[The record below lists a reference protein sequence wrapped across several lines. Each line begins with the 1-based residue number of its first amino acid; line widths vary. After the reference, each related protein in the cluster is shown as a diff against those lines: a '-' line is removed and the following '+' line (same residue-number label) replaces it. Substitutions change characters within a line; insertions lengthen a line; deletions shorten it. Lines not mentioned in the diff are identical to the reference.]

1 MAKTIAAIA
10 TPHGVGGIGVVRLS
24 GDRAVEIAQAVFR
37 AADGSRLSDLPGY
50 TARFGSVAQ
59 GEKAFDQAV
68 ALVFRAPRSY
78 TGEDVVELS
87 VHGGLVTVER
97 TLQAVLAAGAAPA
110 GPGEFTKRAF
120 LHGKMDLTEAE
131 SVADL
136 ISASGQAA
144 ADSAYTAL
152 SAARNAAAQ
161 LHGALRRDF
170 EAVTERLLD
179 ITSRFYA
186 VVDYP
191 DEEIPELSGDTLL
204 ESLQQA
210 QGLLSH
216 LLAGYDNGQL
226 MTAGVDT
233 VIVGRPNVGKSALM
247 NDLTGQETSI
257 VTAVQGTTR
266 DVVERTVRLGD
277 LTLRLA
283 DTAGLRQTD
292 DVVEQIGVERA
303 QARLQQARLVL
314 AVFDGSTPLTSADEE
329 LMTLCKGKNAVAVVN
344 KNDLPPAAVQEKIG
358 AAFDRVVAYSAKN
371 HTGRDDLA
379 VAVADALGVQNF
391 DAADPLLANERQR
404 QCCQTAA
411 DCVAEAVAA
420 LEGGMTYDAVNV
432 SIDAAAD
439 ALLSLTGAR
448 ATQAVVDRI
457 FEKFCVGK

>member
-37 AADGSRLSDLPGY
+37 AADGSRLADLPGY

-152 SAARNAAAQ
+152 S
-161 LHGALRRDF
+161 GALRQKI
-170 EAVTERLLD
+170 EGALD
-179 ITSRFYA
+179 ILMEVSA
-186 VVDYP
+186 GMAAWVDYP
-191 DEEIPELSGDTLL
+191 DEEIPELDSDTLL
-204 ESLQQA
+204 KSLQQA

-226 MTAGVDT
+226 MTAGADT

-247 NDLTGQETSI
+247 NDLTGQDTSI

-266 DVVERTVRLGD
+266 
-277 LTLRLA
+277 
-283 DTAGLRQTD
+283 

-314 AVFDGSTPLTSADEE
+314 AVFDGSTPLTPADEE
-329 LMTLCKGKNAVAVVN
+329 LMTLCKGKTAVAVVN
-344 KNDLPPAAVQEKIG
+344 KNDLPPAAVQEKIR

>member
-24 GDRAVEIAQAVFR
+24 GDRAVEIAQAVFC

-152 SAARNAAAQ
+152 S
-161 LHGALRRDF
+161 GALRQKI
-170 EAVTERLLD
+170 EGALD
-179 ITSRFYA
+179 ILMEVSA
-186 VVDYP
+186 GMAAWVDYP

-204 ESLQQA
+204 KSLQQA

-266 DVVERTVRLGD
+266 DVVERTVKLGD

-314 AVFDGSTPLTSADEE
+314 AVFDGSTPLTPADEE
-329 LMTLCKGKNAVAVVN
+329 LMTLCKGKTAV
-344 KNDLPPAAVQEKIG
+344 G
-358 AAFDRVVAYSAKN
+358 VVAYSAKN

-411 DCVAEAVAA
+411 DCVAEAMAA

>member
-37 AADGSRLSDLPGY
+37 AADGSRLADLPGY

-152 SAARNAAAQ
+152 S
-161 LHGALRRDF
+161 GALRQKI
-170 EAVTERLLD
+170 EGALD
-179 ITSRFYA
+179 ILMEVSA
-186 VVDYP
+186 GMAAWVDYP
-191 DEEIPELSGDTLL
+191 DEEIPELDSDTLL

-314 AVFDGSTPLTSADEE
+314 AVFDGSTPLTPADEE
-329 LMTLCKGKNAVAVVN
+329 LITLCKGKTAVAVVNKNDLPPAVVN
-344 KNDLPPAAVQEKIG
+344 KNDLPPAAVQEKIR

-420 LEGGMTYDAVNV
+420 LKGGMTYDAVNV

>member
-152 SAARNAAAQ
+152 S
-161 LHGALRRDF
+161 GALRQKI
-170 EAVTERLLD
+170 EGALD
-179 ITSRFYA
+179 ILMEVSA
-186 VVDYP
+186 GMAAWVDYP
-191 DEEIPELSGDTLL
+191 DEEIPELDSDTLL

-210 QGLLSH
+210 QDLLSH

-283 DTAGLRQTD
+283 DTAGSDMSSYVSGQVIQVD
-292 DVVEQIGVERA
+292 
-303 QARLQQARLVL
+303 
-314 AVFDGSTPLTSADEE
+314 
-329 LMTLCKGKNAVAVVN
+329 
-344 KNDLPPAAVQEKIG
+344 
-358 AAFDRVVAYSAKN
+358 
-371 HTGRDDLA
+371 
-379 VAVADALGVQNF
+379 
-391 DAADPLLANERQR
+391 
-404 QCCQTAA
+404 
-411 DCVAEAVAA
+411 
-420 LEGGMTYDAVNV
+420 GGMNM
-432 SIDAAAD
+432 
-439 ALLSLTGAR
+439 
-448 ATQAVVDRI
+448 
-457 FEKFCVGK
+457 

>member
-1 MAKTIAAIA
+1 MVF
-10 TPHGVGGIGVVRLS
+10 GEML
-24 GDRAVEIAQAVFR
+24 DRAGRVIDRGLAVRF
-37 AADGSRLSDLPGY
+37 PGP
-50 TARFGSVAQ
+50 G
-59 GEKAFDQAV
+59 
-68 ALVFRAPRSY
+68 SY
-78 TGEDVVELS
+78 TGEDCAEFHCHGSPVVLRELLS
-87 VHGGLVTVER
+87 ALF
-97 TLQAVLAAGAAPA
+97 AAGARQARA
-110 GPGEFTKRAF
+110 GEFTRRAF
-120 LHGKMDLTEAE
+120 LNGKMDLTEAE
-131 SVADL
+131 AVIDL
-136 ISASGQAA
+136 IDAQSAA
-144 ADSAYTAL
+144 AAK
-152 SAARNAAAQ
+152 NAAAQ
-161 LHGALRRDF
+161 LDGGLRRRLEPVQ
-170 EAVTERLLD
+170 EALIDV
-179 ITSRFYA
+179 TSRFYA

-204 ESLQQA
+204 KSLQQA

-329 LMTLCKGKNAVAVVN
+329 LMTLCKGKTAVAVVN
-344 KNDLPPAAVQEKIG
+344 KNDLPPAAVQEKIR

>member
-37 AADGSRLSDLPGY
+37 AADGSRLADLPGY

-152 SAARNAAAQ
+152 S
-161 LHGALRRDF
+161 GALRQKI
-170 EAVTERLLD
+170 EGALD
-179 ITSRFYA
+179 ILMEVSA
-186 VVDYP
+186 GMAAWVDYP
-191 DEEIPELSGDTLL
+191 DEEIPELDSDTLL
-204 ESLQQA
+204 KSLQQA

-247 NDLTGQETSI
+247 NDLTGQDTSI

-266 DVVERTVRLGD
+266 
-277 LTLRLA
+277 
-283 DTAGLRQTD
+283 

-314 AVFDGSTPLTSADEE
+314 AVFDGSTPLTPADEE
-329 LMTLCKGKNAVAVVN
+329 LMTLCKGKTAVAVVN
-344 KNDLPPAAVQEKIG
+344 KNDLPPAAVQEKIR

>member
-152 SAARNAAAQ
+152 S
-161 LHGALRRDF
+161 GALRLKI
-170 EAVTERLLD
+170 EGALD
-179 ITSRFYA
+179 ILMEVSA
-186 VVDYP
+186 GMAAWVDYP

-204 ESLQQA
+204 KSLQQA

-292 DVVEQIGVERA
+292 DVVEQIGVKRA

-314 AVFDGSTPLTSADEE
+314 AVFDGSTPLTPADEE

-344 KNDLPPAAVQEKIG
+344 KNDLPPAAVQEKIR

-379 VAVADALGVQNF
+379 MAVADALGVQNF

>member
-1 MAKTIAAIA
+1 M
-10 TPHGVGGIGVVRLS
+10 VRLS

-37 AADGSRLSDLPGY
+37 AADGSRLADLPGY

-110 GPGEFTKRAF
+110 DPGEFTKRAF

-152 SAARNAAAQ
+152 S
-161 LHGALRRDF
+161 GALRQKI
-170 EAVTERLLD
+170 EGALD
-179 ITSRFYA
+179 ILMEVSA
-186 VVDYP
+186 GMAAWVDYP
-191 DEEIPELSGDTLL
+191 DEEIPELDSDTLL
-204 ESLQQA
+204 KSLQQA

-233 VIVGRPNVGKSALM
+233 VIVGQPQCGQKRPDERPDRSGYQHCDRCA
-247 NDLTGQETSI
+247 
-257 VTAVQGTTR
+257 GTTR

-314 AVFDGSTPLTSADEE
+314 AVFDGSTPLTPADEE
-329 LMTLCKGKNAVAVVN
+329 LMTLCKGKTAVAVVN
-344 KNDLPPAAVQEKIG
+344 KNDLPPAAVQEKSEPPLIG
-358 AAFDRVVAYSAKN
+358 WWRTAPRTTPVGTIWRWRWQMPLGYRILTRRIRSLPTSDSGSAAKRRQIVWRRLWLRWK
-371 HTGRDDLA
+371 
-379 VAVADALGVQNF
+379 
-391 DAADPLLANERQR
+391 AA
-404 QCCQTAA
+404 
-411 DCVAEAVAA
+411 
-420 LEGGMTYDAVNV
+420 
-432 SIDAAAD
+432 
-439 ALLSLTGAR
+439 
-448 ATQAVVDRI
+448 
-457 FEKFCVGK
+457 

>member
-152 SAARNAAAQ
+152 S
-161 LHGALRRDF
+161 GALRQKI
-170 EAVTERLLD
+170 EGALD
-179 ITSRFYA
+179 ILMEVSA
-186 VVDYP
+186 GMAAWVDYP
-191 DEEIPELSGDTLL
+191 DEEIPELDSDTLL
-204 ESLQQA
+204 KSLQQA

-314 AVFDGSTPLTSADEE
+314 AVFDGSTPLTPADEE
-329 LMTLCKGKNAVAVVN
+329 LMTLCKGKTAVAVVN
-344 KNDLPPAAVQEKIG
+344 KNDLPPAAVQEKIR

-371 HTGRDDLA
+371 HTGRDDLT

>member
-37 AADGSRLSDLPGY
+37 AADGSRLADLPGY

-97 TLQAVLAAGAAPA
+97 TLQAVLAA
-110 GPGEFTKRAF
+110 
-120 LHGKMDLTEAE
+120 
-131 SVADL
+131 
-136 ISASGQAA
+136 A

-152 SAARNAAAQ
+152 S
-161 LHGALRRDF
+161 GALRQKI
-170 EAVTERLLD
+170 EGALD
-179 ITSRFYA
+179 ILMEVSA
-186 VVDYP
+186 GMAAWVDYP
-191 DEEIPELSGDTLL
+191 DEEIPELDSDTLL
-204 ESLQQA
+204 KSLQQA

-247 NDLTGQETSI
+247 NDLTGQDTSI

-314 AVFDGSTPLTSADEE
+314 AVFDGSTPLTPADEE
-329 LMTLCKGKNAVAVVN
+329 LMTLCKGKTAVAVVN
-344 KNDLPPAAVQEKIG
+344 KNDLPPAAVQEKIR

>member
-37 AADGSRLSDLPGY
+37 AADGSRLADLPGY

-152 SAARNAAAQ
+152 S
-161 LHGALRRDF
+161 GALRQKI
-170 EAVTERLLD
+170 EGALD
-179 ITSRFYA
+179 ILMEVSA
-186 VVDYP
+186 GMAAWVDYP
-191 DEEIPELSGDTLL
+191 DEEIPELDSDTLL
-204 ESLQQA
+204 KSLQQA

-247 NDLTGQETSI
+247 NDLTGQDTSI

-314 AVFDGSTPLTSADEE
+314 AVFDGSTPLTPADEE
-329 LMTLCKGKNAVAVVN
+329 LMTLCKGKTAVAVVN
-344 KNDLPPAAVQEKIG
+344 KNDLPPAAVQEKIR

-420 LEGGMTYDAVNV
+420 LEGGMT
-432 SIDAAAD
+432 
-439 ALLSLTGAR
+439 
-448 ATQAVVDRI
+448 
-457 FEKFCVGK
+457 

>member
-37 AADGSRLSDLPGY
+37 AADGSRLADLPGY

-152 SAARNAAAQ
+152 S
-161 LHGALRRDF
+161 GALRQKI
-170 EAVTERLLD
+170 EGALD
-179 ITSRFYA
+179 ILMEVSA
-186 VVDYP
+186 GMAAWVDYP
-191 DEEIPELSGDTLL
+191 DEEIPELDSDTLL
-204 ESLQQA
+204 KSLQQA

-247 NDLTGQETSI
+247 NDLTGQDTSI

-314 AVFDGSTPLTSADEE
+314 ANQPGQCNRGAHIRQGIVGLLMQQTIGAGQVFE
-329 LMTLCKGKNAVAVVN
+329 LEAGRAIFFFRPHNAVRAQRIHHAHNVEQVPAPTAV
-344 KNDLPPAAVQEKIG
+344 LPFAGIG
-358 AAFDRVVAYSAKN
+358 LDQVA
-371 HTGRDDLA
+371 
-379 VAVADALGVQNF
+379 
-391 DAADPLLANERQR
+391 PE
-404 QCCQTAA
+404 
-411 DCVAEAVAA
+411 
-420 LEGGMTYDAVNV
+420 
-432 SIDAAAD
+432 
-439 ALLSLTGAR
+439 
-448 ATQAVVDRI
+448 
-457 FEKFCVGK
+457 

>member
-37 AADGSRLSDLPGY
+37 AADGSRLADLPGY

-152 SAARNAAAQ
+152 S
-161 LHGALRRDF
+161 GALRQKI
-170 EAVTERLLD
+170 EGALD
-179 ITSRFYA
+179 ILMEVSA
-186 VVDYP
+186 GMAAWVDYP
-191 DEEIPELSGDTLL
+191 DEEIPELDSDTLL
-204 ESLQQA
+204 KSLQQA

-233 VIVGRPNVGKSALM
+233 VIVGRPNVGKSTLLSVVSKAHPKIANYHFTTLFPNLGVVYVEEGVSFVMADIPGIIEGAAEGAGVHERPRYCLRGICAHACPVVLRQERQAFPRAHVEPRPTGKRAYLDAFSPQEAQQHGAPYLDLSHRAQRYLRAPAQQQSPCHRNAVREKLKMYENAAEQIIHYKIQIITHFFRSCGGYSDNIKFKGEFPGKKEQVFDENSMYHSRGGRWKAHEVRTPQGACGGALQ
-247 NDLTGQETSI
+247 TY
-257 VTAVQGTTR
+257 
-266 DVVERTVRLGD
+266 
-277 LTLRLA
+277 
-283 DTAGLRQTD
+283 AGL
-292 DVVEQIGVERA
+292 
-303 QARLQQARLVL
+303 
-314 AVFDGSTPLTSADEE
+314 
-329 LMTLCKGKNAVAVVN
+329 
-344 KNDLPPAAVQEKIG
+344 
-358 AAFDRVVAYSAKN
+358 
-371 HTGRDDLA
+371 
-379 VAVADALGVQNF
+379 
-391 DAADPLLANERQR
+391 
-404 QCCQTAA
+404 
-411 DCVAEAVAA
+411 
-420 LEGGMTYDAVNV
+420 
-432 SIDAAAD
+432 
-439 ALLSLTGAR
+439 GAR
-448 ATQAVVDRI
+448 R
-457 FEKFCVGK
+457 G

>member
-97 TLQAVLAAGAAPA
+97 TL
-110 GPGEFTKRAF
+110 
-120 LHGKMDLTEAE
+120 EAE

-152 SAARNAAAQ
+152 S
-161 LHGALRRDF
+161 GALRQKI
-170 EAVTERLLD
+170 EGALD
-179 ITSRFYA
+179 ILMEVSA
-186 VVDYP
+186 GMAAWVDYP
-191 DEEIPELSGDTLL
+191 DEEIPELDSDTLL
-204 ESLQQA
+204 KSLQQA

-283 DTAGLRQTD
+283 DTAGLRQTA

-314 AVFDGSTPLTSADEE
+314 AVFDGSTPLTPADEE

-344 KNDLPPAAVQEKIG
+344 KNDLPPAAEQEKIR

>member
-37 AADGSRLSDLPGY
+37 AADGSRLADLPGY

-152 SAARNAAAQ
+152 S
-161 LHGALRRDF
+161 GALRQKI
-170 EAVTERLLD
+170 EGALD
-179 ITSRFYA
+179 ILMEVSA
-186 VVDYP
+186 GMAAWVDYP
-191 DEEIPELSGDTLL
+191 DEEIPELDSDTLL
-204 ESLQQA
+204 KSLQQA

-247 NDLTGQETSI
+247 N
-257 VTAVQGTTR
+257 
-266 DVVERTVRLGD
+266 D

-314 AVFDGSTPLTSADEE
+314 AVFDGSTPLTPADEE
-329 LMTLCKGKNAVAVVN
+329 LMTLCKGKTAVAVVN
-344 KNDLPPAAVQEKIG
+344 KNDLPPAAVQEKIR

>member
-37 AADGSRLSDLPGY
+37 AADGSRLADLPGY

-152 SAARNAAAQ
+152 S
-161 LHGALRRDF
+161 GALRQKI
-170 EAVTERLLD
+170 EGALD
-179 ITSRFYA
+179 ILMEASA
-186 VVDYP
+186 GMAAWVDYP
-191 DEEIPELSGDTLL
+191 DEEIPELDSDTLL
-204 ESLQQA
+204 KSLQQA

-314 AVFDGSTPLTSADEE
+314 AVFDGSTPLTPADEE
-329 LMTLCKGKNAVAVVN
+329 LMTLCKGKNA
-344 KNDLPPAAVQEKIG
+344 
-358 AAFDRVVAYSAKN
+358 VAYSAKN

-404 QCCQTAA
+404 QCCQMAA
-411 DCVAEAVAA
+411 DCVAEAMAA

>member
-1 MAKTIAAIA
+1 MN
-10 TPHGVGGIGVVRLS
+10 GRL
-24 GDRAVEIAQAVFR
+24 
-37 AADGSRLSDLPGY
+37 
-50 TARFGSVAQ
+50 
-59 GEKAFDQAV
+59 
-68 ALVFRAPRSY
+68 
-78 TGEDVVELS
+78 
-87 VHGGLVTVER
+87 
-97 TLQAVLAAGAAPA
+97 
-110 GPGEFTKRAF
+110 
-120 LHGKMDLTEAE
+120 DLTEAE
-131 SVADL
+131 AVVDL
-136 ISASGQAA
+136 IDAETAA
-144 ADSAYTAL
+144 
-152 SAARNAAAQ
+152 AARNAAAQ

-204 ESLQQA
+204 KSLQQA

-314 AVFDGSTPLTSADEE
+314 AVFDGSTPLTPADEE
-329 LMTLCKGKNAVAVVN
+329 LITLCEGKTAVAVVN
-344 KNDLPPAAVQEKIG
+344 KNDLPPAAVQEKIR

-420 LEGGMTYDAVNV
+420 L
-432 SIDAAAD
+432 
-439 ALLSLTGAR
+439 
-448 ATQAVVDRI
+448 
-457 FEKFCVGK
+457 